1 MSNRIFIDTLFVIA
15 LINRRD
21 QYHQQALDLA
31 EQFEGHPL
39 LVTDA
44 VLLEIGNALARSY
57 KQEAV
62 EIIEQFLAAEEVEVV
77 HLTPRLSAW
86 HRLHTLVRAWSLPLR
101 CLYAWCFAISS
112 RIAGTSSC
120 GTSITVCVDIFKR
133 RLVFCHGFVFGL
145 LLIVGEHLLHPF
157 FIPAWWKPVLSH
169 RCPFRRCRRR

>member
-1 MSNRIFIDTLFVIA
+1 MPNRIFIDTLFVIA

-57 KQEAV
+57 KQEAI

-77 HLTPRLSAW
+77 HLTPRLFAQGFTLYKSHQDKAW
-86 HRLHTLVRAWSLPLR
+86 GLVD
-101 CLYAWCFAISS
+101 CISF
-112 RIAGTSSC
+112 I
-120 GTSITVCVDIFKR
+120 R
-133 RLVFCHGFVFGL
+133 RYRV
-145 LLIVGEHLLHPF
+145 
-157 FIPAWWKPVLSH
+157 
-169 RCPFRRCRRR
+169 

>member
-1 MSNRIFIDTLFVIA
+1 VSNRIFIDTLFVIA

-62 EIIEQFLAAEEVEVV
+62 AIIEQFLTAEEVNVV
-77 HLTPRLSAW
+77 HLTPRL
-86 HRLHTLVRAWSLPLR
+86 
-101 CLYAWCFAISS
+101 FAP
-112 RIAGTSSC
+112 
-120 GTSITVCVDIFKR
+120 
-133 RLVFCHGFVFGL
+133 GL
-145 LLIVGEHLLHPF
+145 LWVWWPVSYSLLLLPQQ
-157 FIPAWWKPVLSH
+157 
-169 RCPFRRCRRR
+169 RCGRN